1 MKKVL
6 ILLIA
11 VPLLAFNMHKF
22 YVSMCEVEYVPD
34 KASVQII
41 IGFFI
46 DDIELALNEAYG
58 QSFKLDTPDEQENSD
73 EYLEKYLNTHLQL
86 KLNGAPES
94 YQYIGKEY
102 DLDLVRFYLE
112 ITDIESLDI
121 FELENTCLIQQF
133 DDQKNIIKLKVKNFH
148 KTFYLDKKKHNCLL
162 KFQ

>member
-1 MKKVL
+1 
-6 ILLIA
+6 
-11 VPLLAFNMHKF
+11 
-22 YVSMCEVEYVPD
+22 MCEVEYVPE

-46 DDIELALNEAYG
+46 DDIELALKEAYG
-58 QSFKLDTPDEQENSD
+58 VNFKLDTPDEQKNSD
-73 EYLEKYLNTHLQL
+73 EYLKKYLNTHLQL
-86 KLNGAPES
+86 KLNGASES
-94 YQYIGKEY
+94 YHYIGKEY

-112 ITDIESLDI
+112 ITDIESLDV

-148 KTFYLDKKKHNCLL
+148 KTFYLDKKNHNCLL